1 MSELDI
7 QVKHQYSTQL
17 MMQTLKYEKNI
28 RNKHVMLHHDT
39 NLYAELFEV
48 KVNMLFYTFIPRNT
62 TFYADLKRLCET
74 GNCVR
79 K

>member
-1 MSELDI
+1 
-7 QVKHQYSTQL
+7 

-39 NLYAELFEV
+39 NLYPELFEV

-62 TFYADLKRLCET
+62 TFYADL
-74 GNCVR
+74 
-79 K
+79 

>member
-1 MSELDI
+1 
-7 QVKHQYSTQL
+7 

-48 KVNMLFYTFIPRNT
+48 KVNMLFYTFIPTNT
-62 TFYADLKRLCET
+62 TFYADL
-74 GNCVR
+74 
-79 K
+79 